1 MKKITARYCM
11 PLKWVFPFL
20 IIVCIVSSSIA
31 QTDIPEFQKRF
42 VPLFDAGVNISLLE
56 HYWST
61 ADVILQAGNGKNL
74 TTAYKLGFKTVRLPM
89 DFTLFLKNDK
99 VTFTEEVKKKI
110 SLAFD
115 YINVHHMTMILSFH
129 EFGESASNRITN
141 ERIMADAEKGI
152 KIWAQIINLFKG
164 KGYDNLYFEL
174 YDEPRAKFDETW
186 EMVNKMAMARLRPLD
201 RQRYWIVGTNRY
213 MSVRGFQG
221 LNPIPGD
228 DKVLY
233 SFHFYNPYIFTHQG
247 APWDKTN
254 TYLTGLPYPY
264 AANEM
269 PPITEKARNDKD
281 MSYNYQHYS
290 EKANKA
296 YIHQMFMMAHEWS
309 MRNNVPIICTETG
322 TIATI
327 PDKYR
332 NNFIRDVA
340 DVLKSYGIPMVV
352 WEMDQSFKITDKNGN
367 LLSAITDWIN
377 SYKEPKST
385 ELKIKPFGVN

>member
-1 MKKITARYCM
+1 MKTNAARSCM
-11 PLKWVFPFL
+11 PLKWML
-20 IIVCIVSSSIA
+20 SAIIILCISKSAIA
-31 QTDIPEFQKRF
+31 QNDIPEFQKKY
-42 VPLFDAGVNISLLE
+42 VPLFDAGINISLLE

-61 ADVILQAGNGKNL
+61 ADVIFQAGDGRNL
-74 TTAYKLGFKTVRLPM
+74 EKAYKLGFKTVRLPM

-110 SLAFD
+110 SMAYN
-115 YINVHHMTMILSFH
+115 YINDHHMTMILSFH
-129 EFGESASNRITN
+129 EFGAYAFKRTTN
-141 ERIMADAEKGI
+141 EQILADTEKGI
-152 KIWAQIINLFKG
+152 KIWAQIIALFKG

-186 EMVNKMAMARLRPLD
+186 EMANKMAMAKLRPLD
-201 RQRYWIVGTNRY
+201 TQRYWIIGTNRY

-228 DKVLY
+228 DKILY

-264 AANEM
+264 NPSEM
-269 PPITEKARNDKD
+269 PALPDKARTDKD

-290 EKANKA
+290 EKANKE
-296 YIHQMFMMAHEWS
+296 YIRQMFMMAHQWS
-309 MRNNVPIICTETG
+309 IKNNVPIICTETG

-327 PDKYR
+327 PDTYR
-332 NNFIRDVA
+332 NNYIRDIA

-352 WEMDQSFKITDKNGN
+352 WEIDQSFKITDKNGN
-367 LLSAITDWIN
+367 VLPAILDWIG
-377 SYKEPKST
+377 SYKETKST
-385 ELKIKPFGVN
+385 EIKIKPF